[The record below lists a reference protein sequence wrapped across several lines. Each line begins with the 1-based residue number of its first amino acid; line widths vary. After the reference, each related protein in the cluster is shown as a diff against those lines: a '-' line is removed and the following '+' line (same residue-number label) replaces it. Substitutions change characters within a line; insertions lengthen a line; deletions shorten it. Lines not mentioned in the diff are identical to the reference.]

1 MIHPTAIVDASA
13 RVADSADIGPYC
25 VIGADVEIG
34 AHTRVGAHS
43 VISGPTQIGAHNNLY
58 SHTAIGEAPQDKK
71 YAGEATRL
79 VIGDHNT
86 IREFCTINRGTSQ
99 DRGVTTIGD
108 DNWIMAYVHIAHDV
122 DVGSHTILANNSTLA
137 GHVVVGDYAILG
149 GFSKAHQFCRIGAHA
164 FCAMDT
170 GLSKD
175 LPPYVVAAGHLGE
188 PKGINIEGLKRRGFN
203 AAQIKTIRGAY
214 KTLYR
219 SELKLDEAIERLTNE
234 ARQSSELEI
243 LVNFLKSS
251 ERSIIR

>member
-34 AHTRVGAHS
+34 THTRVGAHS